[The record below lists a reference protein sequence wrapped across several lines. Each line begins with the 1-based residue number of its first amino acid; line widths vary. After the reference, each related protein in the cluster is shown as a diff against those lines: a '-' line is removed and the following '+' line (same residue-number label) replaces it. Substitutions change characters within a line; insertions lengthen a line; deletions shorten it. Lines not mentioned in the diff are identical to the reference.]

1 MQCKDTALMGTLAKT
16 VWFAKTALLF
26 LRTLYLLVVQRPL
39 KLSTLVE
46 DCTMSARTNPNAPEH
61 TRYKAGAV
69 HYLVFFAIFLA
80 TAIIFQKLL
89 LVRIVEGFV
98 LYQFKPEREELADF
112 NGVKAVPTAEG
123 LKHIGEEVKREYIKP
138 EYIFDFTGKARDEK
152 THGYAKNPGEWVVKA
167 PKLGDDPIYLDPT
180 LGFVIFSIDIGFL
193 VAVLVTLVLPPGI
206 GLMSLKVERE
216 IHNNKAKVR
225 LQTGFS
231 EEIVELLVMPDDRLA
246 ALAETD
252 RRRIVEAFRVV
263 WNRTTP
269 DEEVGSG
276 RKQSVSFDDVFD
288 RDTDPV
294 AFRNTVL
301 YIRIREHFS
310 EFVEESIEDIK
321 AAIGW
326 QRNRFRIGA
335 ALRLYMAHHF
345 TERYSNN
352 VTGFAYG
359 GAALLIVVVGIRGL
373 KFIPPTRP
381 SLILG
386 AIFLEFSM
394 LALLAFTLYYTEEEE
409 RMDKMLK
416 KMEDASRSQLDILQ
430 EQQRDIRLFVDKLIG
445 ESSEMI
451 KRRVEEALSEHL
463 SNDEAMR
470 EKISKAIVENLKIGF
485 KESMER

>member
-1 MQCKDTALMGTLAKT
+1 
-16 VWFAKTALLF
+16 
-26 LRTLYLLVVQRPL
+26 
-39 KLSTLVE
+39 
-46 DCTMSARTNPNAPEH
+46 MSARTNPNAPEH
-61 TRYKAGAV
+61 TLYKAGFV
-69 HYLVFFAIFLA
+69 HYVVFLAIFFV
-80 TAIIFQKLL
+80 TAIIFHKFL
-89 LVRIVEGFV
+89 LVRIVESFV
-98 LYQFKPEREELADF
+98 VFQFKPEREELANF
-112 NGVKAVPTAEG
+112 NGVLAVPSAEG
-123 LKHIGEEVKREYIKP
+123 LKHIGEDVKREYIKP
-138 EYIFDFTGKARDEK
+138 DYVFDFTNQQREEK
-152 THGYAKNPGEWVVKA
+152 IHGYSKEPNEWVVKA
-167 PKLGDDPIYLDPT
+167 PKLGDDPIYLDPNV
-180 LGFVIFSIDIGFL
+180 GFVIFSIDIGFV
-193 VAVLVTLVLPPGI
+193 VAILLTLIMPPSI
-206 GLMSLKVERE
+206 GYMSLKVERE
-216 IHNNKAKVR
+216 IHNNKSKIR

-231 EEIVELLVMPDDRLA
+231 EEIVELLVMPDDQLA
-246 ALAETD
+246 ALAESD
-252 RRRIVEAFRVV
+252 RKKIVEAFRVV
-263 WNRTTP
+263 WNRTIP
-269 DEEVGSG
+269 EEEIGSSH
-276 RKQSVSFDDVFD
+276 RQTVAFDDVFD
-288 RDTDPV
+288 RNTDPV
-294 AFRNTVL
+294 VFRNNVL

-310 EFVEESIEDIK
+310 EFVERSIEDIK

-326 QRNRFRIGA
+326 QRNRLRIGA

-345 TERYSNN
+345 TEQYSNN

-359 GAALLIVVVGIRGL
+359 GAALLIVAVGIRGL

-394 LALLAFTLYYTEEEE
+394 LALLAFTLFYTEEEE

-485 KESMER
+485 KESLER

>member
-1 MQCKDTALMGTLAKT
+1 
-16 VWFAKTALLF
+16 
-26 LRTLYLLVVQRPL
+26 
-39 KLSTLVE
+39 
-46 DCTMSARTNPNAPEH
+46 MSARTNPNAPEH
-61 TRYKAGAV
+61 TLYKAGFV
-69 HYLVFFAIFLA
+69 HYVVFFAIFLA
-80 TAIIFQKLL
+80 TAVIFHKFL
-89 LVRIVEGFV
+89 LVRIVESFV
-98 LYQFKPEREELADF
+98 VFQFKPEREELANF
-112 NGVKAVPTAEG
+112 NGVRAVPSAEG

-138 EYIFDFTGKARDEK
+138 EYIFDFTNKARQEK
-152 THGYAKNPGEWVVKA
+152 VHGYPKAPDEWVVKA
-167 PKLGDDPIYLDPT
+167 PKLGDDPIYLDPNV
-180 LGFVIFSIDIGFL
+180 GFVIFSIDIGFV
-193 VAVLVTLVLPPGI
+193 VAVLLTLIMPPGF
-206 GLMSLKVERE
+206 GFMSLKVERE
-216 IHNNKAKVR
+216 IHNNKAKIR

-252 RRRIVEAFRVV
+252 RRKIVEAFRVV
-263 WNRTTP
+263 WNRTIP
-269 DEEVGSG
+269 EEEIGSSHRQVIG
-276 RKQSVSFDDVFD
+276 FDDAFD
-288 RDTDPV
+288 RNTDPV
-294 AFRNTVL
+294 VFRNNVL

-310 EFVEESIEDIK
+310 EFVERSIEDIK

-326 QRNRFRIGA
+326 QRNRLRIGS

-345 TERYSNN
+345 TEQYSNN

-359 GAALLIVVVGIRGL
+359 GAALLIVAVGIRGL

-394 LALLAFTLYYTEEEE
+394 LALLAFTLFYTEEEE

-451 KRRVEEALSEHL
+451 KRRVEEAISEHL
-463 SNDEAMR
+463 SNDQAMR

-485 KESMER
+485 KESLDR

>member
-1 MQCKDTALMGTLAKT
+1 
-16 VWFAKTALLF
+16 
-26 LRTLYLLVVQRPL
+26 
-39 KLSTLVE
+39 
-46 DCTMSARTNPNAPEH
+46 MSARTNPNAPEH
-61 TRYKAGAV
+61 TLYKAGFV
-69 HYLVFFAIFLA
+69 HYVVFFAIFLA
-80 TAIIFQKLL
+80 TAVIFHKFL
-89 LVRIVEGFV
+89 LVRIVESFV
-98 LYQFKPEREELADF
+98 VFQFKPEREELANF
-112 NGVKAVPTAEG
+112 NGVRAVPSAEG
-123 LKHIGEEVKREYIKP
+123 LKHIGEEVRREYIKP
-138 EYIFDFTGKARDEK
+138 EYIFDFTNKARQEK
-152 THGYAKNPGEWVVKA
+152 VHGYPKAPDEWVVKA
-167 PKLGDDPIYLDPT
+167 PKLGDDPIYLDPNV
-180 LGFVIFSIDIGFL
+180 GFVIFSIDIGFV
-193 VAVLVTLVLPPGI
+193 VAVLLTLIMPPGF
-206 GLMSLKVERE
+206 GFMSLKVERE
-216 IHNNKAKVR
+216 IHNNKAKIR

-252 RRRIVEAFRVV
+252 RRKIVEAFRVV
-263 WNRTTP
+263 WNRTIP
-269 DEEVGSG
+269 EEEIGSSHRQVIG
-276 RKQSVSFDDVFD
+276 FDDAFD
-288 RDTDPV
+288 RNTDPV
-294 AFRNTVL
+294 VFRNNVL

-310 EFVEESIEDIK
+310 EFVERSIEDIK

-326 QRNRFRIGA
+326 QRNRLRIGS

-345 TERYSNN
+345 TEQYSNN

-359 GAALLIVVVGIRGL
+359 GAALLIVAVGIRGL

-394 LALLAFTLYYTEEEE
+394 LALLAFTLFYTEEEE

-451 KRRVEEALSEHL
+451 KRRVEEAISEHL
-463 SNDEAMR
+463 SNDQAMR

-485 KESMER
+485 KESLDR

>member
-1 MQCKDTALMGTLAKT
+1 MN
-16 VWFAKTALLF
+16 
-26 LRTLYLLVVQRPL
+26 
-39 KLSTLVE
+39 
-46 DCTMSARTNPNAPEH
+46 ARTNPNAPEH
-61 TRYKAGAV
+61 TLYKAGVV
-69 HYLVFFAIFLA
+69 HYVVFFAVFLA
-80 TAIIFQKLL
+80 TAVIFHKLL
-89 LVRIVEGFV
+89 LVRIVESFV
-98 LYQFKPEREELADF
+98 VFQFKPEREQLADF

-123 LKHIGEEVKREYIKP
+123 EKHIGEDVRREYIKP

-152 THGYAKNPGEWVVKA
+152 VHGYTKAPNEWVVKA
-167 PKLGDDPIYLDPT
+167 PKLGDDPIYLDPDV
-180 LGFVIFSIDIGFL
+180 GFIIFSIDIGFV
-193 VAVLVTLVLPPGI
+193 VALLVTLVLPPSLGI
-206 GLMSLKVERE
+206 MSLKVVRE

-252 RRRIVEAFRVV
+252 RRKVVEAFRIV
-263 WNRTTP
+263 WNRTIP
-269 DEEVGSG
+269 EEEVGGSQ
-276 RKQSVSFDDVFD
+276 RHIVSFDEAFD
-288 RDTDPV
+288 RNTDPV
-294 AFRNTVL
+294 VFRNTVL

-310 EFVEESIEDIK
+310 EFVERSIEDLK
-321 AAIGW
+321 AALDW
-326 QRNRFRIGA
+326 QRNRLRITA

-345 TERYSNN
+345 TEQYSNN
-352 VTGFAYG
+352 VTGLAYG
-359 GAALLIVVVGIRGL
+359 GAALLIVAVGIRGL

-394 LALLAFTLYYTEEEE
+394 LSLLAFTLLYTEEEE

-485 KESMER
+485 KEQLDQ